1 MFGIDILAHAQQIGE
16 VAGERVGLS
25 AHSRDHGAEHDGGA
39 QRAQCILGLH
49 DQRRRRF
56 VPHPLQGGEDFDD
69 HGAAL
74 VERFAKQPLA
84 LVERLEARLRRLD
97 AGLDVAHAR
106 GGIDELLIE
115 RAPIVGNRRDLALE
129 LLLVLGRDALP
140 GARGIELLIMLP
152 ERVGIHVQRHA
163 RQRSAKAGGFGRR
176 GIVSPRRR
184 VVPRGIGRRQRGWRR
199 AAGQKPTQIRAQGA
213 DRCGSTG
220 GESSFARVD
229 PSLRKARPS
238 RRHAPAIRRGLGRC
252 RHNTVK
258 AD

>member
-1 MFGIDILAHAQQIGE
+1 MAVRNA
-16 VAGERVGLS
+16 RK
-25 AHSRDHGAEHDGGA
+25 R
-39 QRAQCILGLH
+39 ILGLH

-97 AGLDVAHAR
+97 AGLDVAHPR

-129 LLLVLGRDALP
+129 LLLVLGRDALL

-163 RQRSAKAGGFGRR
+163 RRGRR
-176 GIVSPRRR
+176 RRGNLGGGGLCR
-184 VVPRGIGRRQRGWRR
+184 PGGGLSRGGLGEGSEVGAERQGKSQRR
-199 AAGQKPTQIRAQGA
+199 
-213 DRCGSTG
+213 S
-220 GESSFARVD
+220 EH
-229 PSLRKARPS
+229 KARIGAA
-238 RRHAPAIRRGLGRC
+238 RPAENHRLQG
-252 RHNTVK
+252 
-258 AD
+258 